1 MANTTIE
8 KTWAGLVRLV
18 AAALVPLM
26 VVPAAFGWGREGH
39 MMINR
44 LAAENLPADVPAFL
58 RSPQAID
65 EIEYLGP
72 EPDRW
77 KSRAESE
84 LASTQSS
91 DHYIDMEWANLV
103 GPLPRKRYDFI
114 RALAVAQAQYP
125 KLDLKPESVGMQPW
139 EVEEIYQRLKSA
151 MRDYR
156 ALAAEHGDTHP
167 VEEAIIFYAG
177 WLGHYVGDGSQP
189 LHVTI
194 QFNGWTGENPHGY
207 TESHQIHALFE
218 SRYVG
223 ANIKPSD
230 VAPLVANAPA
240 KVLGDEWVDY
250 LAYLHHSSEDV
261 EKLYQLEKTGAFN
274 DKGTAEGKAFTE
286 ERLAAGAI
294 ELRDVIYSAWVHSA
308 DPVPAYRGRPA
319 E

>member
-1 MANTTIE
+1 MAMTLFE
-8 KTWAGLVRLV
+8 KTWAGCVRLV

-58 RSPQAID
+58 RSPEAIN

-77 KSRAESE
+77 KGRAESE
-84 LASTQSS
+84 LSSTQSP
-91 DHYIDMEWANLV
+91 DHYIDMEWALLG
-103 GPLPRKRYDFI
+103 GPLPRKRYDYI
-114 RALAVAQAQYP
+114 RGLALAQTKYP
-125 KLDLKPESVGMQPW
+125 ALDLKPESVGMQPW

-151 MRDYR
+151 LRDYR
-156 ALAAEHGDTHP
+156 TLAAAHGDTHP

-177 WLGHYVGDGSQP
+177 WIGHYVGDGSQP

-194 QFNGWTGENPHGY
+194 QFNGWTGDNPHGY
-207 TESHQIHALFE
+207 STSKQIHGMFE
-218 SRYVG
+218 SKFVG
-223 ANIKPSD
+223 ANIKPSEI
-230 VAPLVANAPA
+230 APLVAAAKP

-250 LAYLHHSSEDV
+250 LEYLHHTGENV
-261 EKLYQLEKTGAFN
+261 EKLYQLDKAGAFT
-274 DKGTAEGKAFTE
+274 DAGTPEGKTFTE

-308 DPVPAYRGRPA
+308 DPVPAYRGRPS